1 MIFACLKS
9 TPGVNLYTTRH
20 GKVYIVLQ
28 YCIIVEEQ
36 KCKVMK
42 MNKSEYRKKRKEIRK
57 QLENNSPG
65 FRKLSTQGQYN
76 AVTEAMKSLG
86 YTKDKEV

>member
-1 MIFACLKS
+1 
-9 TPGVNLYTTRH
+9 
-20 GKVYIVLQ
+20 
-28 YCIIVEEQ
+28 
-36 KCKVMK
+36 MK